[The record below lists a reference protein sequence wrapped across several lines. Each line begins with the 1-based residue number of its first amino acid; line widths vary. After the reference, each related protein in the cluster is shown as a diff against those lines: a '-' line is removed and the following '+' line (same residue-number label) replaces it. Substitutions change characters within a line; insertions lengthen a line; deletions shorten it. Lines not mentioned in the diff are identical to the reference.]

1 MPQLRP
7 WSLCAPR
14 PVLSH
19 RPIAHMPKPSLRTMI
34 AWIPILALTV
44 LVFPLAAASGAKV
57 VGKEDTAPPLPVRL
71 ECGPDS
77 VTFRLGSKAV
87 VTYRGGS
94 GVLPAGVPEEYRRA
108 GYLHPLVTPE
118 GAVVS
123 ADYPKNHLHHHGVW
137 TSWTKTRFDGR
148 SPDFWNMGQKK
159 GRVEMVGWLGAREA
173 AEGAEI
179 EVLHRYVDLTATMPT
194 TVLMEGWKIRVP
206 AMPSGKPHRIDLM
219 VRQTNVT
226 DHPLVLPQYH
236 YGGLG
241 YRGLDAWDGA
251 ANCGFRTSE
260 GVTDRVAGNET
271 RGRWCWIG
279 GAVTTGA
286 GATATAGVVLL
297 SHPANPRFPESMRI
311 HPTEPFFCWAPQ
323 QQGEFTLGPGAVHR
337 MRYRLLLADGP
348 ARPEAIERE
357 WAEWSKEP

>member
-1 MPQLRP
+1 
-7 WSLCAPR
+7 
-14 PVLSH
+14 
-19 RPIAHMPKPSLRTMI
+19 MPKPSPRTMI

-44 LVFPLAAASGAKV
+44 LAFPLAAASGAKV

-77 VTFRLGSKAV
+77 VTFRLGPKAV
-87 VTYRGGS
+87 VTYRGGR

-206 AMPSGKPHRIDLM
+206 ATPSGKPHRIDLM

-241 YRGLDAWDGA
+241 YRGLDADNQLGPWQD
-251 ANCGFRTSE
+251 RWETSE
-260 GVTDRVAGNET
+260 MLPLQVKVEVEAVHG
-271 RGRWCWIG
+271 GRWPDLVVTLARSEG
-279 GAVTTGA
+279 GAG
-286 GATATAGVVLL
+286 GGLL
-297 SHPANPRFPESMRI
+297 PGGANPVLP
-311 HPTEPFFCWAPQ
+311 
-323 QQGEFTLGPGAVHR
+323 
-337 MRYRLLLADGP
+337 
-348 ARPEAIERE
+348 
-357 WAEWSKEP
+357 